1 MSNSCVKSRITS
13 QRVSSL
19 KINGLTCERRQTA
32 GYSSM
37 MMLFIW
43 ASSQSMECVMASESC
58 FIRLHECLKESGTR
72 TCAKAEA
79 MKSTKTAIL
88 ILVNFNVEKLRVT
101 ENMYGLQRMSGMKV
115 SGTRAGNMATVNGS
129 AQTESP
135 TLANG
140 KTALPMGLGC
150 KSLKTAISMRESG
163 TTLLSMAKVLRCTKT
178 VMFISETIEMAY
190 LTAMVNIYGQ
200 IKGFS
205 RVLS

>member
-43 ASSQSMECVMASESC
+43 ASSQSMECVMALGSC

-72 TCAKAEA
+72 TYVMAEA

-88 ILVNFNVEKLRVT
+88 ISVNFNVEKLRAT
-101 ENMYGLQRMSGMKV
+101 ENMCGLQRMSGMKV
-115 SGTRAGNMATVNGS
+115 SGTRVGSMATVNG
-129 AQTESP
+129 
-135 TLANG
+135 
-140 KTALPMGLGC
+140 
-150 KSLKTAISMRESG
+150 
-163 TTLLSMAKVLRCTKT
+163 
-178 VMFISETIEMAY
+178 
-190 LTAMVNIYGQ
+190 
-200 IKGFS
+200 
-205 RVLS
+205 